1 MSPDALRQ
9 PVRPA
14 VLRNLIG
21 VAALPAAAVTAAPA
35 LFALGAGDTAFAVRS
50 LIVTVAFLA
59 LRFLCRPEEA
69 TDVQR
74 NEARV
79 VTALLFAIVPLAMAV
94 PMATHARL
102 GGFDAVFESISAI
115 TTTGLSLMDPEGAAP
130 SLLFARAWLQWI
142 GGFGI
147 VALSLAVLVPPG
159 AVSAGLAEST
169 VERLGGRSVRDLTR
183 RLFVTYVILTA
194 TVVIALMATGLAP
207 LRALLFAFSSVSTGG
222 MSPDAHSVRDLVP
235 GAQVITLAGAVFGSI
250 PLLWLGFAS
259 KGADS
264 RLAIRQILTGLLAI
278 AVVGTVVLY
287 SLSRFRGAE
296 HGATLWN
303 ALTLTVSAQTTAG
316 FETFHVPDLDQGSKL
331 AMCFAMATG
340 GSSGSTAGGIKVLR
354 LLILLAIVKRWIGR
368 TSLPRDAVL
377 HVRVAGIR
385 FDDDDIRRVLVV
397 TMMFGAT
404 VLLSWLPFV
413 VYGFAP
419 LDALF
424 EVVSATGT
432 VGLSTGLTDPGLP
445 TGLKAVLAADMLL
458 GRLEFLAVLL
468 ILYPGTWVTRWR
480 DRAFEI
486 LDSRKEL

>member
-9 PVRPA
+9 PLRPA
-14 VLRNLIG
+14 VLRSLFG
-21 VAALPAAAVTAAPA
+21 AAALPAAAVTAAPA
-35 LFALGAGDTAFAVRS
+35 LFALGAGDMVFAGRG
-50 LIVTVAFLA
+50 LIATLAFLA
-59 LRFLCRPEEA
+59 LRFLCRTGELS
-69 TDVQR
+69 DVQR

-79 VTALLFAIVPLAMAV
+79 ATALLFVLVPLAMAV

-130 SLLFARAWLQWI
+130 SLLFARAWLQWV

-147 VALSLAVLVPPG
+147 VALTLAVLVPPG
-159 AVSAGLAEST
+159 AAAVDPTAGT
-169 VERLGGRSVRDLTR
+169 VDRLGGRSVRELMR
-183 RLFVTYVILTA
+183 RLLITYVILTA
-194 TVVIALMATGLAP
+194 TVAIALMTTGLAP
-207 LRALLFAFSSVSTGG
+207 LRAILLAFSSVSTGG
-222 MSPDAHSVRDLVP
+222 MSPDAHGVGDLVP
-235 GAQVITLAGAVFGSI
+235 AAQLITLAGAVFGSL

-259 KGADS
+259 RGADA
-264 RLAIRQILTGLLAI
+264 RLAVRQVLTGLVAI
-278 AVVGTVVLY
+278 AVVGAVVLY
-287 SLSRFRGAE
+287 SLSRFRGVE
-296 HGATLWN
+296 QGATLWN

-316 FETFHVPDLDQGSKL
+316 FETFPIPDLDQGSKL

-340 GSSGSTAGGIKVLR
+340 GSVGSAAGGIKLLR
-354 LLILLAIVKRWIGR
+354 LLILFAIVRRWIAR
-368 TSLPRDAVL
+368 TSVPREAVL
-377 HVRVAGIR
+377 YVRVAGIR
-385 FDDDDIRRVLVV
+385 FDDDDVRRVLVV

-432 VGLSTGLTDPGLP
+432 VGLSTGLTEPGLP
-445 TGLKAVLAADMLL
+445 SGLKAVLALDMLL

-468 ILYPGTWVTRWR
+468 ILYPGTWVARWR
-480 DRAFEI
+480 DRAFEATAG
-486 LDSRKEL
+486 S